1 MGLDPVIMFF
11 LLGMVAG
18 LLRADLRLPS
28 AIYEL
33 LSVLLLLSIGLKG
46 GMAMAG
52 VPASQLVGQLV
63 AVAVMGLLTGLVA
76 FGLLRISRGLPRSD
90 AASIAA
96 HYGSVSVGTYAV
108 AVAYLNHLGVSF
120 EEHVAAFVV
129 VLEVPAILLGV
140 ALARGTRPAGG
151 WRDLAGEVF
160 LGKSVVL
167 LLGGMAIGMVAGAE
181 GLEGISPL
189 FFDAFKGILALFLL
203 EMGLIAAGQLGPARQ
218 HGLFLVGFALIM
230 PLLALALGAV
240 LHLGLYLL
248 ARQAT
253 ITAVQQ
259 GLTAAAAADTTTA
272 EGEMIA
278 RQLIDDHSAAEILTV
293 TTTATAGTVTMTA
306 SVRAPALVPG
316 LPRTITVTQTAVREE
331 FLAPP

>member
-52 VPASQLVGQLV
+52 VPASQLVGQLF
-63 AVAVMGLLTGLVA
+63 AVAVMGLVTGLVA

-218 HGLFLVGFALIM
+218 HGLFLVGFALTM
-230 PLLALALGAV
+230 PLLGAVIGAGFAALLGLSLGGALLLVTLGASASYIAAPAAMRMAV
-240 LHLGLYLL
+240 PDANPGLS
-248 ARQAT
+248 
-253 ITAVQQ
+253 
-259 GLTAAAAADTTTA
+259 LTAALAVTFPFNVLVGIPLYFRILDSFWP
-272 EGEMIA
+272 IA
-278 RQLIDDHSAAEILTV
+278 GA
-293 TTTATAGTVTMTA
+293 
-306 SVRAPALVPG
+306 
-316 LPRTITVTQTAVREE
+316 
-331 FLAPP
+331 